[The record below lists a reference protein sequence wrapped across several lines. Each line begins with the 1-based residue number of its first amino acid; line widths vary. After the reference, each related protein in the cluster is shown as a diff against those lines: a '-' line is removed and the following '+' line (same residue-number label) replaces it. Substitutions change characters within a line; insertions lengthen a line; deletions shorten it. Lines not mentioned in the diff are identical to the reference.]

1 MNPTLSSSA
10 LLDALLAE
18 LGPLTV
24 LAGEDAPLRNHNDYS
39 GLPASPPLA
48 VVRPVDTAGV
58 AAAMRLCH
66 EHGVAVV
73 PQGGLTGLCGG
84 ARTPAGQVAL
94 SLERMVGIEEIDSA
108 SATMTVLAGTPL
120 ETIQLAATAA
130 GFFCPLD
137 LGARGSCSIG
147 GNLATNAGGNR
158 VIRYGMAREMVLGIE
173 VVLPDGS
180 VVTSLNK
187 MIKNNAGFDLKHLFI
202 GSEGTLGII
211 TRVVLRLFPK
221 PASTMVAICAANDY
235 DNVLTLL
242 SSARQN
248 LGPLLSA
255 FEVMWPDFWQF
266 ATTQVPGVRNP
277 LQGDDT
283 AYGAYVLIEALGTDP
298 VHDAPRFEAWLGQ
311 LLESGVVPNA
321 ALAQSLS
328 DGQAFWRIRDTTGEL
343 QPQWPGHAAYDIG
356 LPVADMDA
364 YVRRCQAMLHAQI
377 PNVQSVFYGH
387 IGDGNMHINVY
398 QPGAPEQPKDLVNDI
413 VYGLVREYGGTV
425 SAEHGIGTLKRQWLG
440 HARSPEEIELMRV
453 IKRALDP
460 QALLNPGKVI

>member
-1 MNPTLSSSA
+1 
-10 LLDALLAE
+10 
-18 LGPLTV
+18 
-24 LAGEDAPLRNHNDYS
+24 
-39 GLPASPPLA
+39 
-48 VVRPVDTAGV
+48 
-58 AAAMRLCH
+58 
-66 EHGVAVV
+66 
-73 PQGGLTGLCGG
+73 
-84 ARTPAGQVAL
+84 
-94 SLERMVGIEEIDSA
+94 
-108 SATMTVLAGTPL
+108 
-120 ETIQLAATAA
+120 
-130 GFFCPLD
+130 
-137 LGARGSCSIG
+137 
-147 GNLATNAGGNR
+147 
-158 VIRYGMAREMVLGIE
+158 
-173 VVLPDGS
+173 
-180 VVTSLNK
+180 
-187 MIKNNAGFDLKHLFI
+187 
-202 GSEGTLGII
+202 
-211 TRVVLRLFPK
+211 
-221 PASTMVAICAANDY
+221 MVAICAANDY

-242 SSARQN
+242 NSARQN

-440 HARSPEEIELMRV
+440 HARSPDEIELMRV
-453 IKRALDP
+453 IIRALDP
-460 QALLNPGKVI
+460 QALLNPG